1 MANASEDPT
10 RTINPSQFH
19 FQLLHSHSHF
29 QNQNLCSLNNPP
41 PSNRLFPS
49 SFRKPHHLPPPPP
62 PDNSNTP
69 LGFQFHSSNT
79 HSAFR
84 DVALEMKSESDDH
97 EVRATRD
104 AAFPAQSDIVTDLTL
119 APRSSSGGKHKNKSR
134 VPKHAKS
141 VTQRL
146 NAESLNG
153 LNLAGGCRY
162 DSSLGL
168 LTKKFVKLIQE
179 AQDGTL
185 DLNKTA
191 EMLEVQ
197 KRRIYD
203 ITNAEVESLYTEEYR
218 LEESIRDRQELL
230 RGLKEDAVRRKH
242 LFLTEEDI
250 TSLPCFQNQM
260 LFAIKAPE
268 ASYLEVPDP
277 DEDIGSPLYKMTVRS
292 TNGPIDVYL
301 LSKCKQG
308 EDVTVE
314 HVEPMETSS
323 WNSSQCRE
331 QDAGLTSE
339 CRGDQNSCEPFSSL
353 TLEASGICKLIPADC
368 NIIDD
373 YWFTTD
379 DSVSISKLSFKLTGK
394 VGAVVSANV
403 PTARQS

>member
-1 MANASEDPT
+1 MANASEDPN

-19 FQLLHSHSHF
+19 FHLLHSHSHF
-29 QNQNLCSLNNPP
+29 QNQNLFSSSNNST

-49 SFRKPHHLPPPPP
+49 SFRKPHHPPPPPP
-62 PDNSNTP
+62 PDNNKTP
-69 LGFQFHSSNT
+69 IGFQFHSSNT

-84 DVALEMKSESDDH
+84 DVALGIKSESDDH
-97 EVRATRD
+97 EVWTNRD
-104 AAFPAQSDIVTDLTL
+104 AAFPAQSDIVTDITL

-141 VTQRL
+141 VTQRM

-153 LNLAGGCRY
+153 LNLASGCRY

-191 EMLEVQ
+191 EVLKVQ

-203 ITNAEVESLYTEEYR
+203 ITNVLEGIGLIEKTSKNHIRWKKEFDDCEQKMLDNHARIKAEVESLYTEEFR

-230 RGLKEDAVRRKH
+230 RGLKEDVVCRKH

-250 TSLPCFQNQM
+250 TSLSCFQNRT
-260 LFAIKAPE
+260 LFAIKTPE

-277 DEDIGSPLYKMTVRS
+277 DEV
-292 TNGPIDVYL
+292 
-301 LSKCKQG
+301 LSV
-308 EDVTVE
+308 DT
-314 HVEPMETSS
+314 
-323 WNSSQCRE
+323 WN
-331 QDAGLTSE
+331 
-339 CRGDQNSCEPFSSL
+339 
-353 TLEASGICKLIPADC
+353 
-368 NIIDD
+368 
-373 YWFTTD
+373 
-379 DSVSISKLSFKLTGK
+379 FK
-394 VGAVVSANV
+394 SY
-403 PTARQS
+403 

>member
-1 MANASEDPT
+1 
-10 RTINPSQFH
+10 
-19 FQLLHSHSHF
+19 
-29 QNQNLCSLNNPP
+29 
-41 PSNRLFPS
+41 
-49 SFRKPHHLPPPPP
+49 
-62 PDNSNTP
+62 
-69 LGFQFHSSNT
+69 
-79 HSAFR
+79 
-84 DVALEMKSESDDH
+84 MKSESDDH
-97 EVRATRD
+97 EVWTNND

-141 VTQRL
+141 VTQRM

-153 LNLAGGCRY
+153 LNLASGCRY

-191 EMLEVQ
+191 EVLEVQ

-203 ITNAEVESLYTEEYR
+203 ITNVLEGIGLIEKTSKNHIRWKKEFDDSEQKMLDNHARIKAEVESLYTEEFR

-230 RGLKEDAVRRKH
+230 RGLKEDVVCRKH

-250 TSLPCFQNQM
+250 TSLSCFQNRT
-260 LFAIKAPE
+260 LFAIKTPE

-308 EDVTVE
+308 EDITVE
-314 HVEPMETSS
+314 HVEPMDTSA
-323 WNSSQCRE
+323 WNSSQCRD
-331 QDAGLTSE
+331 QDAGLPSE
-339 CRGDQNSCEPFSSL
+339 CQGNQNSCCEPFSSL

-373 YWFTTD
+373 YWFPTD
-379 DSVSISKLSFKLTGK
+379 NSISISKLWVDRIS
-394 VGAVVSANV
+394 
-403 PTARQS
+403 